1 MNYIKQLTHFF
12 NKSTSDPNLTPTHMS
27 LFMALFQTW
36 NQSRFPKCIQIIRD
50 DMMRLSKINSK
61 ATYHKAMAY
70 LHTQRYINYKPSYNP
85 LKGSQI
91 SFFPT
96 EELVSSTA
104 HEPVQNLTTRP
115 LNEPYNKLYSTNIIT
130 DNISTTAREKKENR
144 NQKLVRSES
153 LAAEEAKEKSCA
165 KKETSKA
172 ALSKAK
178 TVENGGSMRP
188 IKNKLFSN
196 EKKIPPA
203 ANLVEEFFLSQ
214 KSTLQEANRFINH
227 YTANGWLVGG
237 KSPMID
243 WEASA
248 KNWIANSTKFN
259 NHAKSNKSTRAQQ
272 LHTTASKNYF
282 EPL

>member
-1 MNYIKQLTHFF
+1 MNYIKQLTLFF
-12 NKSTSDPNLTPTHMS
+12 NKSTSDPNLTPTHLS

-36 NQSRFPKCIQIIRD
+36 NQSRFPQQIQIIRD

-70 LHTQRYINYKPSYNP
+70 LHAQRYINYKPSYNP

-91 SFFPT
+91 SFFPK
-96 EELVSSTA
+96 EEPQSSTA
-104 HEPVQNLTTRP
+104 DEPVQNLTTRP
-115 LNEPYNKLYSTNIIT
+115 LNEPYSKLSSTNIIT

-144 NQKLVRSES
+144 NQNLVSS
-153 LAAEEAKEKSCA
+153 GFVGTAEKKEKSSA
-165 KKETSKA
+165 KK
-172 ALSKAK
+172 
-178 TVENGGSMRP
+178 
-188 IKNKLFSN
+188 

-203 ANLVEEFFLSQ
+203 AHQVEEFFLGQS
-214 KSTLQEANRFINH
+214 STIQEARRFINH

-259 NHAKSNKSTRAQQ
+259 NHAKHNNTTRAQQ
-272 LHTTASKNYF
+272 LHIVGSKNYF

>member
-36 NQSRFPKCIQIIRD
+36 NQSRFPKYIQIIRD
-50 DMMRLSKINSK
+50 DMMHLSKINSK

-70 LHTQRYINYKPSYNP
+70 LHKNRYIHYKPSYNP

-91 SFFPT
+91 SFFPK
-96 EELVSSTA
+96 EIPDWSTND
-104 HEPVQNLTTRP
+104 EPVQNLTTRL
-115 LNEPYNKLYSTNIIT
+115 LNEPYSKLSSTNIIT
-130 DNISTTAREKKENR
+130 DNISTTAREKKEIR
-144 NQKLVRSES
+144 NQKIVSSE
-153 LAAEEAKEKSCA
+153 LINPTDTKEKSSA

-178 TVENGGSMRP
+178 TDENGGSVRP

-203 ANLVEEFFLSQ
+203 VHLVEEFFIGQ
-214 KSTLQEANRFINH
+214 YSTIQEARRFINH

-248 KNWIANSTKFN
+248 KNWIANTTKFN
-259 NHAKSNKSTRAQQ
+259 NHAKHNNPTRAQQ

>member
-12 NKSTSDPNLTPTHMS
+12 NMSISDPKLTPTHMS

-36 NQSRFPKCIQIIRD
+36 NQSRFPKQIQIIRD
-50 DMMRLSKINSK
+50 DIMSLSKINSK

-70 LHTQRYINYKPSYNP
+70 LHAQRYINYKPSYNP

-91 SFFPT
+91 TFFPT
-96 EELVSSTA
+96 EALPSKTKN
-104 HEPVQNLTTRP
+104 EPVQNLTTRP

-130 DNISTTAREKKENR
+130 DNISTNAREKKENR
-144 NQKLVRSES
+144 NQNLVSSTFRIP
-153 LAAEEAKEKSCA
+153 EEAKEKSSA
-165 KKETSKA
+165 KK
-172 ALSKAK
+172 
-178 TVENGGSMRP
+178 
-188 IKNKLFSN
+188 

-203 ANLVEEFFLSQ
+203 KHQVEEFFLGQ
-214 KSTLQEANRFINH
+214 QSTIQEANRFINH

-248 KNWIANSTKFN
+248 KNWIANSTKYN
-259 NHAKSNKSTRAQQ
+259 NHAKNNKSTTRAKQ
-272 LHTTASKNYF
+272 LHTTSSKNYF